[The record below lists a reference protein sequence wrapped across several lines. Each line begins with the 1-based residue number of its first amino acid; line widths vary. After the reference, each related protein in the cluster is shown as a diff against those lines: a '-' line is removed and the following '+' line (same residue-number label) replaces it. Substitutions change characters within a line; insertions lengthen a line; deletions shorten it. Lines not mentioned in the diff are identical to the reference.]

1 VLFGWF
7 GARKDGVEEG
17 GEAVDGF
24 GGNFWRGG
32 GISGGG
38 GMMGGRCLWRW
49 LGNDEMKRGF
59 LKIRI

>member
-1 VLFGWF
+1 MLFGWF

-24 GGNFWRGG
+24 GGDFWRGR

-38 GMMGGRCLWRW
+38 GMRGGGGGYGGGWVMMR
-49 LGNDEMKRGF
+49 
-59 LKIRI
+59 